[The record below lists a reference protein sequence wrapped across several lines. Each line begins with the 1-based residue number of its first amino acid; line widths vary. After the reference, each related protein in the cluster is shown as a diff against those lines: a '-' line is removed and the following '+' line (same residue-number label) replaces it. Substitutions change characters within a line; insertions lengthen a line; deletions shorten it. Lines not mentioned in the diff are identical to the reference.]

1 MFKKSIAITPLT
13 TDTANDYF
21 QNIRGSKFGQDNS
34 FLATLRALVAPRIK
48 DGESITLGFTSSNYD
63 AQTIG
68 SVPGDRV
75 VNAICPSVLNES
87 DGNLIIHSFTSSQE
101 NNLAN
106 MRLIES
112 KFTSCNS
119 GYFRLEKV
127 KDFYR
132 KSFAVDCYI
141 NAERRNVIVFV
152 DNLDTKKLH
161 YLQVSVL
168 AFLPWY
174 FNPSDGVSELEMEL
188 LYSLRETSSEKYE
201 NCIMRIAEQYDFRT
215 ARVRKMLRGF
225 ETRYE
230 QIECEKARNEIQRCD
245 MEIDRLNNSIGAML
259 GKRND
264 ICIKLLG
271 LERKIAEGGE
281 DSEIMDYFLCNN
293 KLYLESV
300 TNNDMYFCVKDYLE
314 YFDPEMAERSI
325 NNFRS
330 YVYPGGTDGY
340 RGIAAED
347 MKKLMTEIFL
357 ADTPQLRIRFCAAY
371 RFDLNG
377 SVSAM
382 SNHEFPMEFAEYMPN
397 THIDRYSCIG
407 NYQRAINDLL
417 KNRNYIGALEQC
429 IASCKSLNFGD
440 SPVMSEFMKTLYGTN
455 NYNNRCIELPD
466 GRVVKPVDAIRWLR
480 QQENNGEQEMEETQ
494 NE

>member
-1 MFKKSIAITPLT
+1 MFKKSIATTPLT

-21 QNIRGSKFGQDNS
+21 QNIRGNKFGQDNS

-48 DGESITLGFTSSNYD
+48 DGEVIELNFTSSNYD
-63 AQTIG
+63 AETIG
-68 SVPGDRV
+68 SVPANRV
-75 VNAICPSVLNES
+75 VNAICPDLLTES
-87 DGNLIIHSFTSSQE
+87 SGHLVVHSFTSTQE

-106 MRLIES
+106 MRLIETS
-112 KFTSCNS
+112 FTSCYP
-119 GYFRLEKV
+119 GYYRLEKV

-141 NAERRNVIVFV
+141 SAERKNVIVFV

-161 YLQVSVL
+161 YLQVSIL

-174 FNPSDGVSELEMEL
+174 FDPKDGVSELEMEL
-188 LYSLRETSSEKYE
+188 LYSLRETSPDKYE
-201 NCIMRIAEQYDFRT
+201 NCIVRIAEQYDFRT
-215 ARVRKMLRGF
+215 ARIRKLLRGF

-230 QIECEKARNEIQRCD
+230 QLECDKARTEIHRCD

-264 ICIKLLG
+264 ICIRLLG

-300 TNNDMYFCVKDYLE
+300 TNNDMYFCVRDYLE

-330 YVYPGGTDGY
+330 YVYPNGQNTY
-340 RGIAAED
+340 RGITAED
-347 MKKLMTEIFL
+347 MKMLMTEIFL
-357 ADTPQLRIRFCAAY
+357 TDEPRIRIRFCAAY

-382 SNHEFPMEFAEYMPN
+382 SNHEFPMEFSDYMPN
-397 THIDRYSCIG
+397 THINRYSCIG

-417 KNRNYIGALEQC
+417 KNRDYIGALEQC

-440 SPVMSEFMKTLYGTN
+440 STVMQEFMKTLYTANGMN
-455 NYNNRCIELPD
+455 SRYIELAD
-466 GRVVKPVDAIRWLR
+466 GNIVGTAEAIRWLK
-480 QQENNGEQEMEETQ
+480 QQENNHEQETEEA
-494 NE
+494 